1 MEDIKKIFDNVLE
14 KAKELKYGEVGLKLV
29 IHDGQIRRVEYFE
42 KGSVKINE

>member
-1 MEDIKKIFDNVLE
+1 MEEVKKIFDTVLK
-14 KAKELKYGEVGLKLV
+14 KAKELKYGEVGLKLI